1 MVVMRGKS
9 GAPVKRA
16 SSWIGPALARVPG
29 KRYMGVLS
37 AAIIVI
43 AVFGIAQLLP
53 VELTGEAVEAERSC
67 LEEPIGPI
75 EQNIGEVLVYEN
87 ETKEMYVDTR
97 TTNIR
102 IVDKRTGAV
111 WETLATGAAVVG
123 SDGSISESYGK
134 FVSPFEIDYVND
146 NGVRA
151 SMNAYNFSIRDMQFA
166 IDRLKNGVQITY
178 ELQDKAIRVF
188 EHLPR
193 RISFS
198 RYEEAI
204 SSRVDK
210 ALEEGL
216 ISQTEYNNFNMF
228 WDAFYSRNMADQCY
242 VYSVGSLPPTSSI
255 RLMIKILDLVG
266 YDAEQLIYDNQ
277 QFGETTSFT
286 LRTVF
291 TVTIETM
298 LEGDDLVV
306 KVPTAYTKSNND
318 FDHIQSIS
326 VYPYFGNVHVG
337 AVQKEEP
344 GFIFVPDGSGA
355 LIQLN
360 AYNQNQ
366 AIYSKPVHSNDS
378 YDEYYYLTDYQQGI
392 DMPVFGMCVNQGDH
406 WKGFLAIIENG
417 AELAHIRASSADRSS
432 RGSAN
437 QVNAAFDILQTSN
450 VKLFGH
456 YATDETSHFA
466 KSVSYDYNAVV
477 RYKLLAADTLEY
489 YDLVKV
495 YRDYLIDRYDLT
507 VGFGDYQPKVF
518 IDLIGT
524 VNTKKH
530 FLGIPYQSHFSMTAY
545 REAIELLKELA
556 EVKKVVNYRGAVNWG
571 INQSL
576 LSRIDLAEEN
586 GSAAELEELREY
598 VRGQH
603 DEFFV
608 HINLL
613 QIYTNKNGF
622 RPKMGIYALDS
633 KPLRLTQFNLA
644 NNRFERNTSY
654 YQILSPAYLP
664 SLVERFIAAN
674 DVFDSISVEDLG
686 GTYLVD
692 YRKQRVVTPPQA
704 QVIEEESLE
713 RLSEYR
719 LMLNDPFIKNVR
731 HADYIRN
738 VRRTS
743 SDFIMFY
750 TCIPFKQLVLNGIVE
765 HSTEDVNLN
774 TDRPP
779 RYYVL
784 QALELGSHPK
794 FTLSYKDSSL
804 LKDTEFKYL
813 HSTGY
818 DIWKDEIC
826 SMYSEISEA
835 YREIGTNEIAHHTM
849 PAPNV
854 FQTTYKNGV
863 RVLVNYNYWDVE
875 VDGHELEALGYRIML
890 GGAQ

>member
-1 MVVMRGKS
+1 MRGKP
-9 GAPVKRA
+9 GPAARQA
-16 SSWIGPALARVPG
+16 SSWIDEALAWVPMSRR
-29 KRYMGVLS
+29 KAVLLVVV
-37 AAIIVI
+37 AVI
-43 AVFGIAQLLP
+43 AAFGATRLLP
-53 VELTGEAVEAERSC
+53 SALTGQAVETEKSY
-67 LEEPIGPI
+67 LEEPVGPI
-75 EQNIGEVLVYEN
+75 DQNIGEVLVYEN
-87 ETKEMYVDTR
+87 ETKQMYVDTK

-102 IVDKRTGAV
+102 IVDKGTGAV
-111 WETLATGAAVVG
+111 WETLAAGAAVVG

-151 SMNAYNFSIRDMQFA
+151 SMNAYNYSIRDMQFA
-166 IDRLKNGVQITY
+166 INRLANGVQITY

-198 RYEEAI
+198 RYEEVI
-204 SSRVDK
+204 SSRVDE
-210 ALEEGL
+210 ALEKGL
-216 ISQTEYNNFNMF
+216 VSQTEYNNFNMF
-228 WDAFYSRNMADQCY
+228 WDAFYSRNLQDQCY

-255 RLMIKILDLVG
+255 RLMIKILDLIG
-266 YDAEQLIYDNQ
+266 YDAEELIYDNQ

-291 TVTIETM
+291 TVTVETM
-298 LEGDDLVV
+298 LDGDDLVV
-306 KVPTAYTKSNND
+306 KVPTAYAKSNND
-318 FDHIQSIS
+318 FDHIQRIS
-326 VYPYFGNVHVG
+326 VYPYFGNVHTG
-337 AVQKEEP
+337 AVPKEEP

-366 AIYSKPVHSNDS
+366 AIYSKPVYSNDA
-378 YDEYYYLTDYQQGI
+378 YDEYYYLQDYQQDI
-392 DMPVFGMCVNQGDH
+392 DMPVFGMYVNQGDH

-417 AELAHIRASSADRSS
+417 AELAHIRASSANRSS

-450 VKLFGH
+450 VKLFGY

-477 RYKLLAADTLEY
+477 RYKLLVDDTLEY

-507 VGFGDYQPKVF
+507 VDFEDYQPKVF

-530 FLGIPYQSHFSMTAY
+530 FLGIPYQSHFSMTTY
-545 REAIELLKELA
+545 REAAELLRELA
-556 EVKKVVNYRGAVNWG
+556 DVRKVVDYRGAVNRG

-576 LSRIDLAEEN
+576 LSKIDLAEEN
-586 GSAAELEELREY
+586 GSAAELEELKQY

-613 QIYTNKNGF
+613 KTYTNKNGF
-622 RPKMGIYALDS
+622 EPKMGIYALDS

-644 NNRFERNTSY
+644 NKRFERNTSY

-664 SLVERFIAAN
+664 SLVQRFIAAN
-674 DVFDSISVEDLG
+674 DVFDTISIEDLG

-692 YRKQRVVTPPQA
+692 YRKQNVVTPLEAQA
-704 QVIEEESLE
+704 IEVEALE
-713 RLSEYR
+713 RLSAYR
-719 LMLNDPFIKNVR
+719 LMLNDPFIKNIR
-731 HADYIRN
+731 HADYVRN
-738 VRRTS
+738 VHRTS

-765 HSTEDVNLN
+765 YSTEDVNLN

-779 RYYVL
+779 RHYVL

-804 LKDTEFKYL
+804 LKDTEFMYL
-813 HSTGY
+813 HSTRY
-818 DIWKDEIC
+818 DVWKDEVS
-826 SMYSEISEA
+826 SMYSEISAA
-835 YREIGTNEIAHHTM
+835 YREIGTNEIVRHTM
-849 PAPNV
+849 LAPNV
-854 FQTTYKNGV
+854 FQTTYKNGT
-863 RVLVNYNYWDVE
+863 RVIVNYNYWDME
-875 VDGHELEALGYRIML
+875 VDGYELEALGYEIVL

>member
-1 MVVMRGKS
+1 MRGKS

-16 SSWIGPALARVPG
+16 SSWIGQVPAWVSG
-29 KRYMGVLS
+29 NRYMAVLF
-37 AAIIVI
+37 AAIIAI
-43 AVFGIAQLLP
+43 AVLGIVQLLS
-53 VELTGEAVEAERSC
+53 VELTSRAVEAERSC
-67 LEEPIGPI
+67 LEGPIGPI
-75 EQNIGEVLVYEN
+75 EQNIGEILVCEN

-111 WETLATGAAVVG
+111 WETLATGAAVSG

-166 IDRLKNGVQITY
+166 INRLKNGVQITY

-198 RYEEAI
+198 RYQEVI

-210 ALEEGL
+210 ALGEGL

-228 WDAFYSRNMADQCY
+228 WSAFYSKDLEDQCY

-255 RLMIKILDLVG
+255 RFMIKILDLIG
-266 YDAEQLIYDNQ
+266 YNAEELIYDNQ
-277 QFGETTSFT
+277 QFGETTSFS

-298 LEGDDLVV
+298 LDGDDLVV
-306 KVPTAYTKSNND
+306 KVPTAYVRSNND
-318 FDHIQSIS
+318 FDRIQCIS
-326 VYPYFGNVHVG
+326 VYPYFGNVHTG
-337 AVQKEEP
+337 AVPKEEP

-355 LIQLN
+355 LAQLN

-366 AIYSKPVHSNDS
+366 AIYNKPVYSNDA
-378 YDEYYYLTDYQQGI
+378 YDEYYYLTDYQQDI
-392 DMPVFGMCVNQGDH
+392 DMPVFAMYVNQGGH

-417 AELAHIRASSADRSS
+417 AELAHIRASSANRSS

-450 VKLFGH
+450 VKLFG
-456 YATDETSHFA
+456 YSATDETSHLA

-477 RYKLLAADTLEY
+477 RFKLLVDCTLEY

-507 VGFGDYQPKVF
+507 VDFEDYQPKVF

-524 VNTKKH
+524 VNTKEH
-530 FLGIPYQSHFSMTAY
+530 FLGIPYQSHFSMTTY
-545 REAIELLKELA
+545 REAAELLREFA
-556 EVKKVVNYRGAVNWG
+556 DVRKVVNYRGAVNRG

-576 LSRIDLAEEN
+576 LSRIDLAKEN
-586 GSAAELEELREY
+586 GTAAELQELKEY
-598 VRGQH
+598 VRGQQ

-613 QIYTNKNGF
+613 KTYTNKNGF
-622 RPKMGIYALDS
+622 ESKMGIYALDS

-644 NNRFERNTSY
+644 NKRFERNTSY

-664 SLVERFIAAN
+664 SLVKRFIAAN
-674 DVFDSISVEDLG
+674 DVFDAISIEDLG

-692 YRKQRVVTPPQA
+692 YRKQNVVTPLEA
-704 QVIEEESLE
+704 QVIEVEALE
-713 RLSEYR
+713 RLSAYR
-719 LMLNDPFIKNVR
+719 LMLNDPFIKNIR

-774 TDRPP
+774 TDKPP
-779 RYYVL
+779 RHYVL

-804 LKDTEFKYL
+804 LKDTEFMYL
-813 HSTGY
+813 HSTRY
-818 DIWKDEIC
+818 DVWKDEVS
-826 SMYSEISEA
+826 SMYSEISAA
-835 YREIGTNEIAHHTM
+835 YREIGTNEIVHHAM
-849 PAPNV
+849 LAPNV
-854 FQTTYKNGV
+854 FQTTYKDGV
-863 RVLVNYNYWDVE
+863 RVIVNYNNWEVQ
-875 VDGHELEALGYRIML
+875 VDGYELEALGYRIAL

>member
-1 MVVMRGKS
+1 MRGKS

-16 SSWIGPALARVPG
+16 SSWIGQVPAWVSG
-29 KRYMGVLS
+29 NRYMAVLF
-37 AAIIVI
+37 AAIIAI
-43 AVFGIAQLLP
+43 AVLGIVQLLS
-53 VELTGEAVEAERSC
+53 VELTSRAVEAERSC
-67 LEEPIGPI
+67 LEGPIGPI
-75 EQNIGEVLVYEN
+75 EQNIGEILVCEN

-111 WETLATGAAVVG
+111 WETLATGAAVSG

-166 IDRLKNGVQITY
+166 INRLKNGVQITY

-198 RYEEAI
+198 RYQEVI

-210 ALEEGL
+210 ALGEGL

-228 WDAFYSRNMADQCY
+228 WSAFYSKDLEDQCY

-255 RLMIKILDLVG
+255 RFMIKILDLIG
-266 YDAEQLIYDNQ
+266 YNAEELIYDNQ
-277 QFGETTSFT
+277 QFGETTSFS

-298 LEGDDLVV
+298 LDGDDLVV
-306 KVPTAYTKSNND
+306 KVPTAYVRSNND
-318 FDHIQSIS
+318 FDRIQCIS
-326 VYPYFGNVHVG
+326 VYPYFGNVHTG
-337 AVQKEEP
+337 AVPKEEP

-355 LIQLN
+355 LAQLN

-366 AIYSKPVHSNDS
+366 AIYNKPVYSNDA
-378 YDEYYYLTDYQQGI
+378 YDEYYYLTDYQQDI
-392 DMPVFGMCVNQGDH
+392 DMPVFAMYVNQGGH

-417 AELAHIRASSADRSS
+417 AELAHIRASSANRSS

-450 VKLFGH
+450 VKLFGY
-456 YATDETSHFA
+456 YATDETSHLA

-477 RYKLLAADTLEY
+477 RYKLLVDGTLEY

-507 VGFGDYQPKVF
+507 VDFEDYQPKVF

-524 VNTKKH
+524 VNTKEH
-530 FLGIPYQSHFSMTAY
+530 FLGIPYQSHFSMTTY
-545 REAIELLKELA
+545 REAAELLREFA
-556 EVKKVVNYRGAVNWG
+556 DVRKVVNYRGAVNRG

-576 LSRIDLAEEN
+576 LSRIDLAKEN
-586 GSAAELEELREY
+586 GTAAELQELKEY
-598 VRGQH
+598 VRGQQ

-613 QIYTNKNGF
+613 KTYTNKNGF
-622 RPKMGIYALDS
+622 ESKMGIYALDS

-644 NNRFERNTSY
+644 NKRFERNTSY

-664 SLVERFIAAN
+664 SLVKRFIAAN
-674 DVFDSISVEDLG
+674 DVFDAISIEDLG

-692 YRKQRVVTPPQA
+692 YRKQNVVTPLEA
-704 QVIEEESLE
+704 QVIEVEALE
-713 RLSEYR
+713 RLSAYR
-719 LMLNDPFIKNVR
+719 LMLNDPFIKNIR

-774 TDRPP
+774 TDKPP
-779 RYYVL
+779 RHYVL

-804 LKDTEFKYL
+804 LKDTEFMYL
-813 HSTGY
+813 HSTRY
-818 DIWKDEIC
+818 DVWKDEVS
-826 SMYSEISEA
+826 SMYSEISAA
-835 YREIGTNEIAHHTM
+835 YREIGTNEIVHHAM
-849 PAPNV
+849 LAPNV
-854 FQTTYKNGV
+854 FQTTYKDGV
-863 RVLVNYNYWDVE
+863 RVIVNYNNWEVQ
-875 VDGHELEALGYRIML
+875 VDGYELEALGYRIAL